1 MANVEMW
8 VGTEA
13 MVSNILNSDNRLF
26 ALARQGQRPPSALT
40 AIVVVFCVLLLVL
53 IPGQILGRIVLVSYD
68 GRPRFPSGIQSLAEP
83 IVQNISMFLLI
94 YVGLWAGLRLSSK
107 RPFWTLGLE
116 RHHVFQRGLRG
127 MLVAGLMMTAT
138 AGLSI
143 VPGASVGPGLLQTM
157 GLAALGIRLLSLLSY
172 FVQGPAEE
180 VLFRGWLLPVI
191 GARYRPWIG
200 VLMSSIIFS
209 LAHAISPGITVL
221 GFFNLFL
228 FGVFASLYALAEG
241 GVWGVGAWHA
251 VWNWTEMDLLGFVSE
266 GTHHSGLLSNIRVDG
281 PQIITGGAF
290 GPDDGLAFTAVFLTA
305 IGTVAIWTAMRQRPK
320 VLITHGT
327 SATSA
332 IGKTMTNI
340 KRRWRG

>member
-1 MANVEMW
+1 M
-8 VGTEA
+8 
-13 MVSNILNSDNRLF
+13 
-26 ALARQGQRPPSALT
+26 
-40 AIVVVFCVLLLVL
+40 LLLVL

-209 LAHAISPGITVL
+209 LAHAISPCRLELDRDGFARVCL
-221 GFFNLFL
+221 GGNTPLR
-228 FGVFASLYALAEG
+228 SAEQ
-241 GVWGVGAWHA
+241 H
-251 VWNWTEMDLLGFVSE
+251 
-266 GTHHSGLLSNIRVDG
+266 
-281 PQIITGGAF
+281 
-290 GPDDGLAFTAVFLTA
+290 
-305 IGTVAIWTAMRQRPK
+305 
-320 VLITHGT
+320 T
-327 SATSA
+327 S
-332 IGKTMTNI
+332 
-340 KRRWRG
+340 

>member
-40 AIVVVFCVLLLVL
+40 AIVVVFCVLLLV
-53 IPGQILGRIVLVSYD
+53 PYD

-157 GLAALGIRLLSLLSY
+157 GL
-172 FVQGPAEE
+172 
-180 VLFRGWLLPVI
+180 
-191 GARYRPWIG
+191 
-200 VLMSSIIFS
+200 
-209 LAHAISPGITVL
+209 
-221 GFFNLFL
+221 
-228 FGVFASLYALAEG
+228 
-241 GVWGVGAWHA
+241 
-251 VWNWTEMDLLGFVSE
+251 
-266 GTHHSGLLSNIRVDG
+266 
-281 PQIITGGAF
+281 
-290 GPDDGLAFTAVFLTA
+290 
-305 IGTVAIWTAMRQRPK
+305 
-320 VLITHGT
+320 
-327 SATSA
+327 
-332 IGKTMTNI
+332 
-340 KRRWRG
+340 